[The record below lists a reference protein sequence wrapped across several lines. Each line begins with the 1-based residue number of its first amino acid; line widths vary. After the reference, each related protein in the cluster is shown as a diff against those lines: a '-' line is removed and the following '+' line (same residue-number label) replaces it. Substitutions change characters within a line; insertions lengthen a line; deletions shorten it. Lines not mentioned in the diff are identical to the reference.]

1 MKHFKKMM
9 ALVIALVM
17 VVGTLSLSSAFA
29 ATSSRDPKIQ
39 ITGLEDVE
47 SVAFYQILTWE
58 GAQGD
63 YAGWSLKS
71 PFTAFATDNYTAD
84 ADHSA
89 EWYAIRD
96 LVGDP
101 GGNPAVEMKLSAE
114 IAGKLA
120 KLATSGALTP
130 TSLTNDTATL
140 ELSNADSSLGLYM
153 ALITPKDQD
162 YVYNPVFVSADFN
175 TSNPSA
181 SWEVTKDSTYYG
193 QGAAK
198 KSKVDID
205 KQAEVSQGTTY
216 DSTWLSTRIGETVEY
231 SVKTTI
237 PGYGP
242 VFENPHFVVKDK
254 LTGLKLTGAPTVVKP
269 ADAVYRIT
277 AGGTADAD
285 NYEITFDTAYLK
297 TVNAP
302 TEVVITYEAKVTD
315 DAEAHINAE
324 KNEVWVEFNHDTTDE
339 SHFNYHKDDTN
350 HYTFDI
356 DANVGQNGG
365 GLIGESGSEI
375 VKIGVDAAGNPITS
389 DKTWSK
395 ISPGAYQEGPLE
407 GAEFK
412 LYREDGTT
420 EYTDVDGNPLTIV
433 SDADGRITIEGLD
446 AGLYYLEETDAP
458 NGYIADQRKIP
469 IEIVPEYET
478 VQVTQYTD
486 GNDWVATSDST
497 HKHPVTY
504 DVEVLK
510 KVTIY
515 VNGVESAK
523 HTFEHNGDNTITWI
537 RHSAV
542 ELPSSIVN
550 TKGVELPSTGG
561 IGTTVFYVIG
571 AILVVGAG
579 ILLVTRRRMD
589 VE

>member
-9 ALVIALVM
+9 ALIIALVM
-17 VVGTLSLSSAFA
+17 VAGTLSLSSAFA
-29 ATSSRDPKIQ
+29 ATTSRDPKIE
-39 ITGLEDVE
+39 ITGLEDVK
-47 SVAFYQILTWE
+47 SVDFYQILEWK
-58 GAQGD
+58 GAQGA
-63 YAGWSLKS
+63 YAGWSLKA
-71 PFTAFATDNYTAD
+71 PFTAFANGYADEKTAIK
-84 ADHSA
+84 
-89 EWYAIRD
+89 E

-101 GGNPAVEMKLSAE
+101 GGNPAVEMKLSAD

-120 KLATSGALTP
+120 KMATASAKIAPTTLTD
-130 TSLTNDTATL
+130 DTATL
-140 ELSNADSSLGLYM
+140 TLSNTDSSLGLYM

-269 ADAVYRIT
+269 ADAVYTIT

-285 NYEITFDTAYLK
+285 NYEITFDKAYLK

-302 TEVVITYEAKVTD
+302 TEVVITYEAKVTE
-315 DAEAHINAE
+315 EADTHINAE

-356 DANVGQNGG
+356 DANVGEQGG

-389 DKTWSK
+389 EKTWSK
-395 ISPGAYQEGPLE
+395 ISPGAYQEGPLP
-407 GAEFK
+407 GAKFK
-412 LYREDGTT
+412 LYTKATCTAAD
-420 EYTDVDGNPLTIV
+420 EYKTVDGKTLDLE
-433 SDADGRITIEGLD
+433 SKEDGRITIEGLD
-446 AGLYYLEETDAP
+446 AGTYWLKETDAP
-458 NGYIADQRKIP
+458 NGYIADQRA
-469 IEIVPEYET
+469 IEIRIEPEYEE
-478 VQVTQYTD
+478 VDVTQYTN
-486 GNDWVATSDST
+486 GTDWQKTETPEYSHA
-497 HKHPVTY
+497 VTY
-504 DVEVLK
+504 KVQVLK

-515 VNGVESAK
+515 VNGVAGAT
-523 HTFEHNGDNTITWI
+523 HTFEHDGGNNISWI
-537 RHSAV
+537 KHSAV
-542 ELPSSIVN
+542 EIPSSIVN

-571 AILVVGAG
+571 AVLVVGAG